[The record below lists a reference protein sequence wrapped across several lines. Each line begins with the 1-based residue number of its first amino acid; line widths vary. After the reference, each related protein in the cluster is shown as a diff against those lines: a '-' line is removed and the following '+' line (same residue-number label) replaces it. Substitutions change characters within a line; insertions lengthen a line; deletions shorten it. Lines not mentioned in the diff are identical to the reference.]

1 LRKGS
6 ILKTSYEKYHR
17 YFVAIVTN
25 TIVLILTWFLKP
37 ILTPTLFAL
46 FYASITLASL
56 YGGRGPGI
64 LATVLGGITYNFFF
78 VSPIY
83 SLSIYSAKEVF
94 RLVILLSVALLL
106 VFISAGLRNAKLR
119 VEKNLQQLRET
130 QQLFESFMN
139 HSPTTAYIKDETGRY
154 IYVNPTV
161 ERTFDR
167 KFKDFIGKT
176 DFDFLPP
183 DLAQQWR
190 ENDLAALAS
199 KHGIEFIETAL
210 QPDGEHIYTA
220 FKFPLPDAQGR
231 KLLAGIS
238 LDITESQRIK
248 EALHESNERYR
259 ILAEGLPQF
268 VWISAPDGQLEYCN
282 QCWYEYTGLNREQ
295 TINSGWATV
304 IYPDDVEGLIQ
315 RWNEAV
321 IAKESYEIE
330 YRVRKNNGEYRW
342 FLGSNAPIHDSRGNV
357 IKWVGSAIDIHDRK
371 QAEAER
377 TQLLAAEQTAR
388 QEAEQARTQAEIE
401 RSRLQEFFRKAPALI
416 AVTKGR
422 DHVYEFV
429 NTAHQEVVGRSETE
443 LIGKPI
449 KEVFPELQGQGFFEA
464 LDEVYQTGIP
474 FVADEMPAVYDRYHN
489 GTFYQA
495 FFNCVY
501 QPLWNTAGEI
511 EGILLHAVEVT
522 EQVLARQITEEL
534 LKQLESE
541 RGLLEAVLQ
550 QMPGGVI
557 IAEAPSG
564 KLILGNKQ
572 VEEIW
577 RTPFIPSNNVEQYC
591 QYLGFHLDG
600 KLYKAEEW
608 PLARSL
614 AKGEIVRSEEIKI
627 LRGDDSYGF
636 IEVSSA
642 PICDGTGKIVAGVV
656 TFHDIT
662 DRKLAEKEREQL
674 LAREQAAREESEA
687 ANRTKDEFLAVLS
700 HELRSPLN
708 PILGWAKLLRTRQL
722 DQTKTAQAL
731 ETIERNAKLQA
742 QLVEDLLD
750 VSRILRGK
758 LSLNISPVNLAN
770 VIEAAIETVRLAAVA
785 KSIQIETN
793 FSAHVGLVTGDV
805 NRLQQVIWNLL
816 SNAVKFTQIGG
827 KVEVRLE
834 EVNQQAQ
841 IQVIDNGKGI
851 KPDFLPYAFDYFRQ
865 GDSTTTRKFGGLGL
879 GLAIVRQVVELHGG
893 TVFAASEGEGKGATF
908 TVKLPLL
915 NRVNKIIELKNDSD
929 SSINVNASPL
939 AGVKILLV
947 DDEADVRQLISFV
960 LEEYGA
966 TITVASSAKEAL
978 TAFNESVPDILVSD
992 IGMPE
997 MDGYMLM
1004 EKLRS
1009 LPAEKGGEVPA
1020 IALTAYAGE
1029 VNEQK
1034 ALSSGFQKHIAKPVE
1049 PEVLMQAISSLVK
1062 PTHLGQHIL

>member
-1 LRKGS
+1 M
-6 ILKTSYEKYHR
+6 
-17 YFVAIVTN
+17 AIVAN
-25 TIVLILTWFLKP
+25 TIVLILTWFLQP
-37 ILTPTLFAL
+37 LLTPTLFAL
-46 FYASITLASL
+46 FYASITLTSL
-56 YGGRGPGI
+56 YGGKKAGI
-64 LATVLGGITYNFFF
+64 LATVLAGITFKFFF
-78 VSPIY
+78 IPPIY
-83 SLSIYSAKEVF
+83 SLAIDSGRELF
-94 RLVILLSVALLL
+94 RLIILLSVALLL
-106 VFISAGLRNAKLR
+106 VFVSAGLRNAKLR
-119 VEKNLQQLRET
+119 VERNLQKLQET
-130 QQLFESFMN
+130 QQLFESFMK

-154 IYVNPTV
+154 IYVNQTV
-161 ERTFDR
+161 ERIFAR
-167 KFKDFIGKT
+167 QLKDFIGKT
-176 DFDFLPP
+176 DFDFLPSEV
-183 DLAQQWR
+183 AQQWR
-190 ENDLAALAS
+190 SNDLAVLAS
-199 KHGIEFIETAL
+199 NQGIEFIETAL

-220 FKFPLPDAQGR
+220 FKFSLPNAQGR

-268 VWISAPDGQLEYCN
+268 VWISAPDSQLEYCN

-295 TINSGWATV
+295 TLNSGWAKV
-304 IYPDDVEGLIQ
+304 VYPDDVERLIQ
-315 RWNEAV
+315 RWNVA
-321 IAKESYEIE
+321 ATTKESYEIE
-330 YRVRKNNGEYRW
+330 YRVRKTNGEYRW
-342 FLGSNAPIHDSRGNV
+342 FLGSIAPIHDSRGNV

-371 QAEAER
+371 QAEAEH

-388 QEAEQARTQAEIE
+388 QEAEQARTQAEVE
-401 RSRLQEFFRKAPALI
+401 RSRLHEFFRKAPALI

-422 DHVYEFV
+422 DHIYEFV
-429 NTAHQEVVGRSETE
+429 NTAHQEVVGRSEAE
-443 LIGKPI
+443 LIGKPM
-449 KEVFPELQGQGFFEA
+449 KEIFPELQGQGFFEA
-464 LDEVYQTGIP
+464 LDEVHQTGIT
-474 FVADEMPAVYDRYHN
+474 FEGNEMPAVYDRYHD
-489 GTFYQA
+489 GTIYQG

-501 QPLWNTAGEI
+501 QPLWNAAGEI
-511 EGILLHAVEVT
+511 EGILLHGVEVT
-522 EQVLARQITEEL
+522 EQVLARQRTEEL

-572 VEEIW
+572 VEQIW
-577 RTPFIPSNNVEQYC
+577 RKQFVPSDNVEQYDR
-591 QYLGFHLDG
+591 YPGFHPDG
-600 KLYKAEEW
+600 KLYQAEEW

-614 AKGEIVRSEEIKI
+614 TTGEIVTGEEIKI
-627 LRGDDSYGF
+627 LRGDGSYGF

-642 PICDGTGKIVAGVV
+642 PICDRTGKIVAGVV

-662 DRKLAEKEREQL
+662 DRKQAEKEREQI
-674 LAREQAAREESEA
+674 LAREQAAREEAEA

-708 PILGWAKLLRTRQL
+708 PILGWAKLLRTRQFN
-722 DQTKTAQAL
+722 QTKTAQAL

-750 VSRILRGK
+750 VSRILSGK
-758 LSLNISPVNLAN
+758 LSLNIAPVNLIN
-770 VIEAAIETVRLAAVA
+770 VIEAAIETVRLAATA
-785 KSIQIETN
+785 KSIQIDTN
-793 FSAHVGLVTGDV
+793 FSPNVGLVTGDA

-827 KVEVRLE
+827 KVEVKLE

-851 KPDFLPYAFDYFRQ
+851 NPEFLPFVFDYFRQ
-865 GDSTTTRKFGGLGL
+865 ADSSTTRKFGGLGL
-879 GLAIVRQVVELHGG
+879 GLAIVRQVIELHGG
-893 TVFAASEGEGKGATF
+893 TVLAASKGEGKGATF

-915 NRVNKIIELKNDSD
+915 NRVNKIIKSEKLNDLV
-929 SSINVNASPL
+929 INIDALPL

-947 DDEADVRQLISFV
+947 DDEADVRQLMSFV

-966 TITVASSAKEAL
+966 TMTVVSSAKEAL

-997 MDGYMLM
+997 MDGYMLL
-1004 EKLRS
+1004 EKLRF
-1009 LPAEKGGEVPA
+1009 LPTEKGGEVPA

-1029 VNEQK
+1029 INEQK

-1049 PEVLMQAISSLVK
+1049 PETLMQAISSLVK
-1062 PTHLGQHIL
+1062 PTNIAKA

>member
-1 LRKGS
+1 M
-6 ILKTSYEKYHR
+6 
-17 YFVAIVTN
+17 AIVTN
-25 TIVLILTWFLKP
+25 TIVLFLTWFLQP
-37 ILTPTLFAL
+37 LLTPTLFAP
-46 FYASITLASL
+46 FYASITLTSL
-56 YGGRGPGI
+56 YGGKGPGI
-64 LATVLGGITYNFFF
+64 LATVLGGITYIYFL
-78 VSPIY
+78 VSPVY
-83 SLSIYSAKEVF
+83 SLTFNSAKELF
-94 RLVILLSVALLL
+94 RLIILLSVALLL
-106 VFISAGLRNAKLR
+106 VFISAGLRDAKLR
-119 VEKNLQQLRET
+119 VEKNLRKLQET

-154 IYVNPTV
+154 IYVNPTI

-167 KFKDFIGKT
+167 NLKDFIGKT
-176 DFDFLPP
+176 DFDFFPA

-190 ENDLAALAS
+190 NNDLAALAS
-199 KHGIEFIETAL
+199 KQGLEFIETAL

-220 FKFPLPDAQGR
+220 FKFPLPDGQGR

-248 EALHESNERYR
+248 DALHESNERYR
-259 ILAEGLPQF
+259 ILAEGLRQF
-268 VWISAPDGQLEYCN
+268 VWICDDNGQLEYCN
-282 QCWYEYTGLNREQ
+282 QYWYEYTGLNREQ
-295 TINSGWATV
+295 TINSGWTGV
-304 IYPDDVEGLIQ
+304 VYPDDVERLIEQ
-315 RWNEAV
+315 WDIGTET
-321 IAKESYEIE
+321 KESYKIE
-330 YRVRKNNGEYRW
+330 YRVRKNDGQYRW
-342 FLGSNAPIHDSRGNV
+342 FLGSIAPIYDSRGNV

-377 TQLLAAEQTAR
+377 VNLLTAEQTAR
-388 QEAEQARTQAEIE
+388 QEAEQARNQAEVE

-416 AVTKGR
+416 AVTKGCN
-422 DHVYEFV
+422 HIYEFV
-429 NTAHQEVVGRSETE
+429 NTAHQEVVGRSEAE

-449 KEVFPELQGQGFFEA
+449 REVFPELQGQGFFEA
-464 LDEVYQTGIP
+464 LDEVYRTGIP
-474 FVADEMPAVYDRYHN
+474 FVGNEMPAVYDRYHDGN
-489 GTFYQA
+489 FFQG

-501 QPLWNTAGEI
+501 QPLWNTTGEI

-522 EQVLARQITEEL
+522 EQVLARQRTEEL

-564 KLILGNKQ
+564 KLVLGNKQ

-577 RTPFIPSNNVEQYC
+577 RQEFIPSDNVEEYRQYS
-591 QYLGFHLDG
+591 GFHPDG
-600 KLYKAEEW
+600 KLYQPEEW

-614 AKGEIVRSEEIKI
+614 ATGEIITGEEIKI
-627 LRGDDSYGF
+627 LRGDGSYGF

-642 PICDGTGKIVAGVV
+642 PICDRAGKIVAGVV
-656 TFHDIT
+656 TFHNIT
-662 DRKLAEKEREQL
+662 DRKQAEKEREQL

-708 PILGWAKLLRTRQL
+708 PILGWAKLLRTRQM
-722 DQTKTAQAL
+722 DREKTAQAL

-793 FSAHVGLVTGDV
+793 FPDRIDLVTGDA

-816 SNAVKFTQIGG
+816 SNAVKFTPIGG
-827 KVEVRLE
+827 KVEVKLE

-851 KPDFLPYAFDYFRQ
+851 KSDFIPYVFDYFRQ
-865 GDSTTTRKFGGLGL
+865 ADSTTTRKFGGLGL

-893 TVFAASEGEGKGATF
+893 TVFAASEGEGRGAIF

-915 NRVNKIIELKNDSD
+915 NRVNKSIELKNNSD
-929 SSINVNASPL
+929 LAINTNNLPL
-939 AGVKILLV
+939 TGVKILLV
-947 DDEADVRQLISFV
+947 DDEADVRQLIGFV

-966 TITVASSAKEAL
+966 TITVVSSAKEAL
-978 TAFNESVPDILVSD
+978 TAFNESLPDILVSD

-997 MDGYMLM
+997 MDGYMLI

-1034 ALSSGFQKHIAKPVE
+1034 AFSSGFQKHIAKPVE
-1049 PEVLMQAISSLVK
+1049 PEILMQAITSLVK
-1062 PTHLGQHIL
+1062 STNLNQDIL